1 MKKTKKVM
9 ALLLSVIMIL
19 AMSATVFAANI
30 TISDK
35 DTGSTYVAYR
45 LLNLTTSATNGKINY
60 SYTLNSKYKNIL
72 TTTTGKNTEKDI
84 IDYISKLDQKD
95 IRTFADRIYK
105 AIVGAA
111 ISEDETA
118 NGKEFTN
125 VDQGYYL
132 IAEKTV
138 TDPKGSY
145 SLVMLDTLGQENIT
159 VTTKEDTPTVEKKV
173 KDVNDT
179 DGTTSKWQDSADAD
193 VGDELEYKLTGTVSE
208 KIANYETYSYEFVDT
223 MTNLTYVDGSYKVE
237 VDGIDCTDQFNVA
250 WDENTKKLTVTTS
263 DLKKLTN
270 KDSNQLIKIT
280 PSTKV
285 VVTYKATLDANAVI
299 GSAGNPN
306 TVYLK
311 YSNNPYGDGTGETPK
326 DKNIVFTYK
335 VVANKVDE
343 NKKPLTGAAFELF
356 KHIKNSDGSMAW
368 VSRGVVGATKNV
380 DGTYTADSKKPTT
393 FSWER
398 LDDGEYKIVEVLTPD
413 GYNKIEDQ
421 IFTVTAEHDIV
432 SDNPELTRLSGNAAD
447 GSIITFTSDK
457 TKGSL
462 TTEIENKSGSLLP
475 STGGIGTTIFYVVG
489 VVLMLGA
496 GVLLITKR
504 RMSAKH

>member
-1 MKKTKKVM
+1 MNKMKKVM

-45 LLNLTTSATNGKINY
+45 LLNLTTSTTDDKTYY
-60 SYTLNSKYKNIL
+60 SYTLNSKYENIL
-72 TTTTGKNTEKDI
+72 KTTTGKNAEKDI
-84 IDYISKLDQKD
+84 IDYISKLDQKG
-95 IRTFADRIYK
+95 IRTFADTIYK

-111 ISEDETA
+111 IIEDVTA
-118 NGKEFTN
+118 QGKEFTN

-132 IAEKTV
+132 IAEKMV

-145 SLVMLDTLGQENIT
+145 SLVMLDTLGQEDIT
-159 VTTKEDTPTVEKKV
+159 VTTKEDIPTVEKKV

-179 DGTTSKWQDSADAD
+179 DRTTSDWQDSADAD
-193 VGDELEYKLTGTVSE
+193 VGDKLEYKLTGTVSE
-208 KIANYETYSYEFVDT
+208 KIANYETYYYEFVDT

-250 WDENTKKLTVTTS
+250 WDENEKKLRVTTS
-263 DLKKLTN
+263 NLKNLTI
-270 KDSNQLIKIT
+270 KDSNQLIEIT

-285 VVTYKATLDANAVI
+285 VVTYEATLDADAVI

-343 NKKPLTGAAFELF
+343 KRAPLTGAAFELF
-356 KHIKNSDGSMAW
+356 KHIKNSDEW
-368 VSRGVVGATKNV
+368 VSLGVVGATKNE

-421 IFTVTAEHDIV
+421 IFTVTANHDTL
-432 SDNPELTRLSGNAAD
+432 SDDPKLIDLSGNAAD
-447 GSIITFTSDK
+447 GSIITFTPD
-457 TKGSL
+457 TENGSL
-462 TTEIENKSGSLLP
+462 TTEIENKSGSILP
-475 STGGIGTTIFYVVG
+475 TTGGIGTTIFYVVG

-504 RMSAKH
+504 RMNAKH

>member
-1 MKKTKKVM
+1 M
-9 ALLLSVIMIL
+9 AL
-19 AMSATVFAANI
+19 
-30 TISDK
+30 
-35 DTGSTYVAYR
+35 
-45 LLNLTTSATNGKINY
+45 
-60 SYTLNSKYKNIL
+60 
-72 TTTTGKNTEKDI
+72 EKH
-84 IDYISKLDQKD
+84 Q
-95 IRTFADRIYK
+95 
-105 AIVGAA
+105 
-111 ISEDETA
+111 
-118 NGKEFTN
+118 
-125 VDQGYYL
+125 
-132 IAEKTV
+132 
-138 TDPKGSY
+138 
-145 SLVMLDTLGQENIT
+145 
-159 VTTKEDTPTVEKKV
+159 
-173 KDVNDT
+173 
-179 DGTTSKWQDSADAD
+179 
-193 VGDELEYKLTGTVSE
+193 
-208 KIANYETYSYEFVDT
+208 
-223 MTNLTYVDGSYKVE
+223 
-237 VDGIDCTDQFNVA
+237 
-250 WDENTKKLTVTTS
+250 
-263 DLKKLTN
+263 
-270 KDSNQLIKIT
+270 
-280 PSTKV
+280 
-285 VVTYKATLDANAVI
+285 
-299 GSAGNPN
+299 
-306 TVYLK
+306 
-311 YSNNPYGDGTGETPK
+311 K

-343 NKKPLTGAAFELF
+343 NGDPLTGAAFELF

-368 VSRGVVGATKNV
+368 VSRGVVGAIKNV